1 MSSTPIST
9 LVLIVMF
16 SSSTVRAQE
25 AQPQPAKVPE
35 IRQEDL
41 NSYLAF
47 VRHRDTPLAGDEK
60 FASLVRSSFDRV
72 YLHQMRGGFY
82 LKPSPSRVMRQIQE
96 IFSEVDASRQAL
108 RLLRG
113 DNGTPDRK
121 EKRRIM
127 DRFDHSAHSV
137 QSAFQEYFNELNRG
151 PMTVQIP
158 QLSDVDLQ
166 WKFYLVRMDQCFGM
180 LADQLDQ
187 YFFKTEPGRANV
199 QDYQNPGIATITK
212 TIREITHVYRSKL
225 R

>member
-16 SSSTVRAQE
+16 SASTVRAQE
-25 AQPQPAKVPE
+25 AQPQPVKVPE

-47 VRHRDTPLAGDEK
+47 VRHRDTPFAGDEK

-96 IFSEVDASRQAL
+96 IFSEVDTSRQAL
-108 RLLRG
+108 RLLRR

-151 PMTVQIP
+151 PMSVQIP

-180 LADQLDQ
+180 LADQLEQ
-187 YFFKTEPGRANV
+187 YFFKTEPGRASV

>member
-1 MSSTPIST
+1 MSSTQISAL
-9 LVLIVMF
+9 LVIVIL
-16 SSSTVRAQE
+16 STGVFRAQE
-25 AQPQPAKVPE
+25 AQPQPVKVPE

-47 VRHRDTPLAGDEK
+47 VRHRDTPFAGEEN

-82 LKPSPSRVMRQIQE
+82 LKPSPSRVMKQIQE
-96 IFSEVDASRQAL
+96 IFSEVDASRQSL

-113 DNGTPDRK
+113 DSGTPGRK
-121 EKRRIM
+121 EMHRIM
-127 DRFDHSAHSV
+127 ERFDHSAHTV

-151 PMTVQIP
+151 PMSVQIP
-158 QLSDVDLQ
+158 QLSDIDLQ

-180 LADQLDQ
+180 LADQLEQ
-187 YFFKTEPGRANV
+187 YFFKTEPGRASV